1 MLYTFS
7 RAHYSETDLQRYLT
21 DITENDAV
29 VLWQD
34 GVSNGNGLVYPANDE
49 FNLTQAW
56 QAFSTQHR
64 IPLHLCVAA
73 SQRRGV
79 VDALTAKET
88 DKTNLAEGFEITG
101 LGEFMAMALKA
112 DRVVTL

>member
-1 MLYTFS
+1 M
-7 RAHYSETDLQRYLT
+7 
-21 DITENDAV
+21 
-29 VLWQD
+29 
-34 GVSNGNGLVYPANDE
+34 SNGNGLVYPANDE

-79 VDALTAKET
+79 VDALTAKR
-88 DKTNLAEGFEITG
+88 D
-101 LGEFMAMALKA
+101 
-112 DRVVTL
+112 

>member
-1 MLYTFS
+1 MAMAWFILPMMNLIS
-7 RAHYSETDLQRYLT
+7 RKLGKPFQPS
-21 DITENDAV
+21 I
-29 VLWQD
+29 
-34 GVSNGNGLVYPANDE
+34 
-49 FNLTQAW
+49 
-56 QAFSTQHR
+56 R

-101 LGEFMAMALKA
+101 LGEFMAMVLKA